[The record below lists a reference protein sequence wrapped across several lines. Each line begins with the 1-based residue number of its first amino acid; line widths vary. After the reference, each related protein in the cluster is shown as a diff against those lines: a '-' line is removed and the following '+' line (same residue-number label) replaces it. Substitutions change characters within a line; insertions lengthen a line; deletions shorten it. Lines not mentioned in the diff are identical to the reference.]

1 MGKTILVVDDDHG
14 VQQLIQ
20 MALEDEGY
28 TVHVADDGNVAL
40 QTLAAQTKAATP
52 PDLIVLDYMMPR
64 MDGATFVHESEQQGL
79 RDSIPIILLTAA
91 GQVKQLAASLNA
103 EKYLSKPFDMDVLI
117 DTIAQCFA

>member
-1 MGKTILVVDDDHG
+1 MGKTILVVDDDPG

-28 TVHVADDGNVAL
+28 TVHVADDGNIAL
-40 QTLAAQTKAATP
+40 QTLAAQTLASTP

-64 MDGATFVHESEQQGL
+64 MDGATFVYESEQQGL

-91 GQVKQLAASLNA
+91 GQVKQLAASITA
-103 EKYLSKPFDMDVLI
+103 EKYLS
-117 DTIAQCFA
+117 